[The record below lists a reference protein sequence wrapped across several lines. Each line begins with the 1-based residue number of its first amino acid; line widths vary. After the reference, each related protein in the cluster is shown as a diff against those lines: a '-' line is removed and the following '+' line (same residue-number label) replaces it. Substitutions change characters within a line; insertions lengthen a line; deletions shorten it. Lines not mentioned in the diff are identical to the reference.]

1 MNPFIKIIGLGSGVL
16 LLWLLNRQVQRR
28 QANGN
33 KKTVNRDPA
42 AKTEKFDLLTL
53 ESVILWFKQHLEEA
67 PADTKAVLLNY
78 TLNPA
83 LNSDAD
89 QSLKA
94 LGYQLFIQGYYYP
107 NRKEFV
113 LQRVIA
119 AQAIDELLAE
129 QMGTEELLIFE

>member
-1 MNPFIKIIGLGSGVL
+1 MNPFIKIIGLGSSAF
-16 LLWLLNRQVQRR
+16 LLWLLSRQLR
-28 QANGN
+28 QWRADGN
-33 KKTVNRDPA
+33 KKTVYRDPA
-42 AKTEKFDLLTL
+42 AKAEKFDLLTL

-83 LNSDAD
+83 LNNDAD

-94 LGYQLFIQGYYYP
+94 LGYQLFIQGYFYP
-107 NRKEFV
+107 NRNEFV

-129 QMGTEELLIFE
+129 QMGTEDLLVFE